1 MARRALK
8 ITLFYFKF
16 QICIFN
22 QSPLNCRYLHS
33 SWVVSAKLER
43 DQFWVLF
50 FGCDLHHR
58 VQSLSGLDVG
68 ESFPRGDLPQAV
80 HVSCCDQQ
88 VAGKDNRLTKS
99 VSWFRDCWIMTTP
112 LVDSCWRMWRLVML
126 LCNLFPNPT
135 LHAHDSQ
142 GRCVSGCQVT
152 NSFTHLGNMWPVS
165 FTSLHGMWCFTSGL
179 FIQVWML
186 TISFLSSSDMDEL
199 SISSKAHKIQ
209 VIIFVFKIKVNLL
222 LIKVLTLSKY
232 DWFLLQLHSGR
243 VYLYHTPL
251 HHQYW
256 TQASPRG
263 KVCLHGRCC
272 SRAYRWNRAASASAK
287 DVMKSDI

>member
-8 ITLFYFKF
+8 ITLFYFEF
-16 QICIFN
+16 QIFIFN

-112 LVDSCWRMWRLVML
+112 LVDSCW
-126 LCNLFPNPT
+126 
-135 LHAHDSQ
+135 
-142 GRCVSGCQVT
+142 
-152 NSFTHLGNMWPVS
+152 
-165 FTSLHGMWCFTSGL
+165 
-179 FIQVWML
+179 
-186 TISFLSSSDMDEL
+186 
-199 SISSKAHKIQ
+199 
-209 VIIFVFKIKVNLL
+209 
-222 LIKVLTLSKY
+222 
-232 DWFLLQLHSGR
+232 
-243 VYLYHTPL
+243 
-251 HHQYW
+251 
-256 TQASPRG
+256 
-263 KVCLHGRCC
+263 
-272 SRAYRWNRAASASAK
+272 K
-287 DVMKSDI
+287 DVEISHVVMQLISQSNPPRPWQPGQMCVRMSGDE